1 MFNINILFLFNI
13 MEDLLYLLIKAFIL
27 GAFGDLLFNYMAS
40 SSNAE
45 EGAIAGLRDFYKTI
59 HPLSAMFYAGIIFVA
74 IVALSYNNTVFGIT
88 IASTLLLILY
98 YYFSGTELVNLKK

>member
-1 MFNINILFLFNI
+1 MKYLTNIIEDFTNI
-13 MEDLLYLLIKAFIL
+13 DLLYLLVKAFIL

-59 HPLSAMFYAGIIFVA
+59 HPLSAMFYAGIIFVF
-74 IVALSYNNTVFGIT
+74 IVFLSYNNIVFGIT
-88 IASTLLLILY
+88 IALTLLLILY
-98 YYFSGTELVNLKK
+98 YYFSGTKLVNLKK